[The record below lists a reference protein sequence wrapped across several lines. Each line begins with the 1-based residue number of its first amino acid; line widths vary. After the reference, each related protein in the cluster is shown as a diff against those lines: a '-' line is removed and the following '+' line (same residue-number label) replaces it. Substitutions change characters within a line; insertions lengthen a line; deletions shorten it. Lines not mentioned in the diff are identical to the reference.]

1 MIRQIANG
9 TYLTSLIGLY
19 AARGLVAKKVIRNP
33 HSLLKFYTKTVSK
46 KSRAAL
52 TKLNFEVH
60 VKGYNAELMAQDNFL
75 LVGNHMSYLDILVI
89 SSIVPSVFV
98 TSVDLKESGFLGT
111 LAELG
116 GSIFVERRNRSQIE
130 RDLESM
136 TKTLRDGFNIMVYPE
151 GTSSNGE
158 KVLPF
163 KKSLL
168 MSAVNA
174 EKDILPV
181 CIKYREINGRPFSP
195 ENRDHV
201 CWYGDMTFLP
211 HFMEL
216 LKTKKVIVDLE
227 FLNLVK
233 TSRESTRDELAKNC
247 FEQISASFHRK
258 HS

>member
-1 MIRQIANG
+1 MIQQIANG
-9 TYLTSLIGLY
+9 TYITSLIGLY
-19 AARGLVAKKVIRNP
+19 AARGILAKKIIRDPNA
-33 HSLLKFYTKTVSK
+33 LLKYYTNSVSK
-46 KSRAAL
+46 RSRSAL
-52 TKLNFEVH
+52 SKLNFEIE
-60 VKGYNAELMAQDNFL
+60 VKGFNSELMAKDNYL
-75 LVGNHMSYLDILVI
+75 LVSNHMSYLDILVI
-89 SSIVPSVFV
+89 SSVVPAVFV

-136 TKTLRDGFNIMVYPE
+136 TQTLKDGFNIMIYPE

-168 MSAVNA
+168 MSAVNSG
-174 EKDILPV
+174 KNIMPV
-181 CIKYREINGRPFSP
+181 CIKYREINGKAFSA

-201 CWYGDMTFLP
+201 CWYGDMNFIP
-211 HFMEL
+211 HFMQL
-216 LKTKKVIVDLE
+216 LKTEKVKVELE

-233 TSRESTRDELAKNC
+233 TTPNSTRDELSRQC
-247 FEQISASFHRK
+247 FDQISAAFQS
-258 HS
+258 